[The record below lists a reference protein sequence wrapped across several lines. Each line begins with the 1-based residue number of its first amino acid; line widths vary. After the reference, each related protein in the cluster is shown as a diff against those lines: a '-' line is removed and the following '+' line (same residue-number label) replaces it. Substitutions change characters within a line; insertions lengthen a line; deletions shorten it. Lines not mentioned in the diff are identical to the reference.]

1 MPERPG
7 CHLDYDDRCV
17 IEEGIE
23 AGLSASAIARRLEVS
38 PSTVTRE
45 VKANRHGRPS
55 RAKAVRPAR
64 KCANYDGC
72 RRFRDVCGSCSQE
85 GRLFFTREFFRN
97 SRVICFGF
105 NGIGKGAVPLPP

>member
-45 VKANRHGRPS
+45 VKADLCQDFGHGSSRNHAAMGSLPS
-55 RAKAVRPAR
+55 AGLVRSKNNSMARA
-64 KCANYDGC
+64 
-72 RRFRDVCGSCSQE
+72 
-85 GRLFFTREFFRN
+85 
-97 SRVICFGF
+97 
-105 NGIGKGAVPLPP
+105 GIW

>member
-64 KCANYDGC
+64 KCANYGLATS
-72 RRFRDVCGSCSQE
+72 FWTISGGPSL
-85 GRLFFTREFFRN
+85 LF
-97 SRVICFGF
+97 
-105 NGIGKGAVPLPP
+105 